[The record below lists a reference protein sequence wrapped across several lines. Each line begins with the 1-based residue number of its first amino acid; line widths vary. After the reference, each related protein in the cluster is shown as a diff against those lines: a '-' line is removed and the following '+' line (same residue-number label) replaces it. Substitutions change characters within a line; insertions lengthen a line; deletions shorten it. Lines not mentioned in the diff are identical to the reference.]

1 MTEMCSLVLCGA
13 LNIDDIRDTA
23 ESSLKKTVCMEVSLC
38 GGREGI

>member
-1 MTEMCSLVLCGA
+1 MCSLVLCGA

-23 ESSLKKTVCMEVSLC
+23 ESSLKKTVCMELVSLC